1 MSRMGEDAVVV
12 GGSIAGLITAS
23 VLSAFFEQVTVLERD
38 QIDDRPGIHK
48 SIPQGNHLHLLL
60 LSGQRVLSKLY
71 PGFTDK
77 LQKLGAVR
85 VRWGMD
91 NATLLPDRKS
101 YSPGGAV
108 REPRDLGID
117 LYCQSRGLL
126 EFCVRQ
132 CTRELTNVRF
142 QSNCNVERLI
152 YRNQRVGGVV
162 YEHDG
167 GSHPV
172 TADLVVDTGG
182 RGAHA
187 LRWLKELGF
196 PVPRETSIGVDVA
209 YASTKYEIPNYSEPE
224 KLLAA
229 NVTGFPNLGAMEE
242 IEGNVFHLTVGGRF
256 GDYPPVDEAGFL
268 AFTKSL
274 YTPMLYELVK
284 DAKRISEITPH
295 RFPTAMR
302 RHYERLETFPE
313 GFLVLG
319 DAVCSFN
326 PVYGQG
332 MSSAALQAEALQEL
346 LIERAQAVARLGG
359 LPQEFFARAAEVVS
373 TPWTLAA
380 NADFVYPQTKGER
393 PKDLEEGASYF
404 MALEALSAEDVKVQ
418 TLVAEVLNLVRPLS
432 DLSAEPLRTRVMEQQ
447 SKRTNG

>member
-1 MSRMGEDAVVV
+1 
-12 GGSIAGLITAS
+12 
-23 VLSAFFEQVTVLERD
+23 
-38 QIDDRPGIHK
+38 
-48 SIPQGNHLHLLL
+48 
-60 LSGQRVLSKLY
+60 
-71 PGFTDK
+71 
-77 LQKLGAVR
+77 
-85 VRWGMD
+85 
-91 NATLLPDRKS
+91 
-101 YSPGGAV
+101 
-108 REPRDLGID
+108 
-117 LYCQSRGLL
+117 
-126 EFCVRQ
+126 
-132 CTRELTNVRF
+132 
-142 QSNCNVERLI
+142 
-152 YRNQRVGGVV
+152 
-162 YEHDG
+162 
-167 GSHPV
+167 
-172 TADLVVDTGG
+172 VDTGG

-242 IEGNVFHLTVGGRF
+242 IEGKVFHLTVGGRF

-268 AFTKSL
+268 AFTKAL
-274 YTPMLYELVK
+274 YTPKLYELVK

-319 DAVCSFN
+319 DAICSFN

-346 LIERAQAVARLGG
+346 LNERAQAVARLEG

-373 TPWTLAA
+373 TPWALAA
-380 NADFVYPQTKGER
+380 NADFAYPQTKGER
-393 PKDLEEGASYF
+393 PKDLEEGARYF

-432 DLSAEPLRTRVMEQQ
+432 DFGRTVTRPRDGTTKQADEWMKYERGTTLLAGETQ
-447 SKRTNG
+447 SV